1 MQKSKL
7 IKTLIIVLSALLA
20 LSILSLAGI
29 WVYNYV
35 TEERQASTTLPD
47 NIITDETKSTGSTS
61 ATTTVSVPDDT
72 LPSGSNPTGNTS
84 TTKKP
89 VNLAEVLQLH
99 NRNEDD
105 NTPFHVPNMFPGDV
119 ETKYYCVRVSYINTI
134 TVRFRADV
142 RPGYEKLAEVLQFRV
157 TMPET
162 GEVLYDGLMKDM
174 PLSVNH
180 TLSSGKETT
189 SELYYEMTA
198 YLDTSVGNDYQI
210 QSLIADFHW
219 WVEETEN
226 LVSPPTGVDTSIVPY
241 VGIAAALGL
250 VIILLLTKRR
260 KEDSDEQ

>member
-1 MQKSKL
+1 MQNNKL
-7 IKTLIIVLSALLA
+7 VKTLIIVLSALLL

-29 WVYNYV
+29 WLYNYI
-35 TEERQASTTLPD
+35 TYDGQTSTTLPD
-47 NIITDETKSTGSTS
+47 NIITDDTKPNGSTT
-61 ATTTVSVPDDT
+61 TTTVADKQPSASE
-72 LPSGSNPTGNTS
+72 PSGSTS

-89 VNLAEVLQLH
+89 VNLAEVLLLH

-105 NTPFHVPNMFPGDV
+105 NTPFNVPNMFPGDSV
-119 ETKYYCVRVSYINTI
+119 TKYYCVRVSYINTI

-142 RPGYEKLAEVLQFRV
+142 RSGYEKLAEVLQFRV

-174 PLSVNH
+174 PLSIDH
-180 TLSSGKETT
+180 ALSSGKETT

-210 QSLIADFHW
+210 QSLIADFRW

-226 LVSPPTGVDTSIVPY
+226 LVSPPTGVDTSVVPY
-241 VGIAAALGL
+241 IGVAAALCL

>member
-1 MQKSKL
+1 MQKNKL
-7 IKTLIIVLSALLA
+7 VKVSIIVLSVLLA
-20 LSILSLAGI
+20 LSILSLAGV

-35 TEERQASTTLPD
+35 TQERQISATLPD
-47 NIITDETKSTGSTS
+47 NIITDDTKLTSSTTSTTNHSGETS
-61 ATTTVSVPDDT
+61 APQSTQS
-72 LPSGSNPTGNTS
+72 TS

-89 VNLAEVLQLH
+89 VDLSEVLQLH
-99 NRNEDD
+99 NRNEGD

-119 ETKYYCVRVSYINTI
+119 VTKYYGVRVSYINTI

-142 RPGYEKLAEVLQFRV
+142 RPGYEKLAEVLKFKV

-180 TLSSGKETT
+180 SLSSGKEKT

-198 YLDTSVGNDYQI
+198 YLDTSVGNEYQV
-210 QSLIADFHW
+210 QSLVADFRW

-241 VGIAAALGL
+241 IGVGAALCL
-250 VIILLLTKRR
+250 VLLLILTKRR
-260 KEDSDEQ
+260 KEDSDEQRKQ